1 MIISFEF
8 PDKTIDLQVDLVDNP
23 AIHNWANHFLTKP
36 FEVRSHVITNVKP
49 HKFDQAKVSELY
61 SKCVSNINR
70 IRELGH
76 PFEGSMPETVV
87 DLSRD
92 WCNQAHRF
100 FTHTQKF
107 VNTMSRPKLS
117 LEEYTIVQRTLTD
130 RLQELNDD
138 IHLIEDYLAPLPLA
152 PIDFSADEI
161 YCSDFPTYDAPGWWQ
176 IEPEWRSYH
185 TADHATVIFGPQILG
200 KAILRSYLDG
210 DNPNDWDTTGH
221 YCNGGALLIQV
232 SDFRNRIYTSEPFQN
247 WLSKWGMTPEQA
259 VYDFPVGTVQDLDLV
274 QEVYR
279 RLKTSTDPIRT
290 IYKK

>member
-1 MIISFEF
+1 MIISLEF
-8 PDKTIDLQVDLVDNP
+8 PDETIDLQVELVDNP
-23 AIHNWANHFLTKP
+23 AIHSWADHFLSRP
-36 FEVRSHVITNVKP
+36 FEVRSHVITNTTP
-49 HKFDQAKVSELY
+49 HKFDETKVSELY
-61 SKCVSNINR
+61 SKCVSNMNR
-70 IRELGH
+70 IGELGH
-76 PFEGSMPETVV
+76 TFEGHMPGTIK
-87 DLSRD
+87 DLTRD

-107 VNTMSRPKLS
+107 VNTMSRPELS
-117 LEEYTIVQRTLTD
+117 LEEYTEVQRTLTD

-138 IHLIEDYLAPLPLA
+138 IHLIEDYLAPLPAA

-185 TADHATVIFGPQILG
+185 TAEHATVIFGPQILG
-200 KAILRSYLDG
+200 KAVLRSYLDG

-232 SDFRNRIYTSEPFQN
+232 SDFRNRVYTSEPFQS
-247 WLSKWGMTPEQA
+247 WLQQHGVESPT
-259 VYDFPVGTVQDLDLV
+259 YDFPVGTIADLAMV
-274 QEVYR
+274 NRVYEK
-279 RLKTSTDPIRT
+279 LKNTRGPVKT